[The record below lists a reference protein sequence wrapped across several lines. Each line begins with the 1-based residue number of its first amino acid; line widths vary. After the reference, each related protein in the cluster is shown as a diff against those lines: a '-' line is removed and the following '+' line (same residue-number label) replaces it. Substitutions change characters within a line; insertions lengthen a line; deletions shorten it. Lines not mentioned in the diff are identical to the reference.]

1 MKLYHATDKENLVSI
16 ITEGIKPDAF
26 GDVYFAESY
35 EQALAFMV
43 FRHIQEIIIFEIEMD
58 ISKCRESF
66 DHSEAMFCR
75 MFGFE
80 TCRAWCYE
88 GTIPAEL
95 INLNNCKV
103 YKK

>member
-1 MKLYHATDKENLVSI
+1 MKLYHDSDKENLVSI
-16 ITEGIKPDAF
+16 ITEGIKPDPF
-26 GDVYFAESY
+26 GDIYFAESY

-43 FRHIQEIIIFEIEMD
+43 FRPIQEIIIFEIEMD
-58 ISKCRESF
+58 ISKCLESF

-80 TCRAWCYE
+80 TCRARCYR

-95 INLNNCKV
+95 IDLENCRV
-103 YKK
+103 YRK